1 MSSNQQTALGELDF
15 TRVFD
20 APRELVFRCMID
32 PSHLTHF
39 WGPVGMSAPVERI
52 RVDPRPGGVFETV
65 MVNDADGSEY
75 PTRAI
80 YLEVTEPERL
90 VWREEHSGMTVP
102 ATFADLGG
110 ARTEVRIH
118 QANVPAMF
126 RSPEAQ
132 AGFLTSL
139 DRFAAYLG
147 QLSGTSAS

>member
-1 MSSNQQTALGELDF
+1 MSSNQQTAPGELDF
-15 TRVFD
+15 TRVFA

-39 WGPVGMSAPVERI
+39 WGPAGVSAPVERI

-90 VWREEHSGMTVP
+90 VWREEHSGMMVT

-118 QANVPAMF
+118 QTNVPEMF
-126 RSPEAQ
+126 RSLEAQ

-147 QLSGTSAS
+147 QLTGTSAS